1 MTFLSLRLAVG
12 DPTYNLLSQGLASAV
27 QAEELR
33 RALGFDQPIWL
44 QYLRF
49 LGDLAHGQLG
59 LSLYTSRPVLTVIA
73 EQAPY
78 TFSLALTGLGLAV
91 LLGFCLGITAA
102 WWEDRLIGTAATLI
116 TNLSTSVPVA
126 FIGILFLYL
135 ALRFA
140 ALGQA
145 SGRIAGVLLPACVLG
160 VASAGPIGRVVRSGL
175 LDSLHSPYILAAR
188 ARGLR
193 EGARLLWHAFRPAL
207 PPVISLTALEAAY
220 LFSGTVVTETVFAR
234 PGLGRLLIKSILEGD
249 YPIAQGLV
257 VIAAFLYI
265 ASQITADLAAMILD
279 PRTHRA

>member
-12 DPTYNLLSQGLASAV
+12 DPTYNLLSQGLATAR

-33 RALGFDQPIWL
+33 HALGFDLPIWM

-49 LGDLAHGQLG
+49 LGELTHGQLG

-73 EQAPY
+73 EQAPF
-78 TFSLALTGLGLAV
+78 TFSLALTGLGFAI
-91 LLGFCLGITAA
+91 LLGFFLGTVSA
-102 WWEDRLIGTAATLI
+102 WWEDRLIGAAASFL
-116 TNLSTSVPVA
+116 TNLSTSIPVS
-126 FIGILFLYL
+126 FIGILLLYL
-135 ALRFA
+135 ALRSA
-140 ALGQA
+140 AFGQA
-145 SGRIAGVLLPACVLG
+145 PRQLAGILMPACVLG
-160 VASAGPIGRVVRSGL
+160 IASAGPIGRVVRSGL
-175 LDSLHSPYILAAR
+175 IDSLHSPYILAAR

-193 EGARLLWHAFRPAL
+193 EGARLFWHAFRPAL

-265 ASQITADLAAMILD
+265 ASQLSADLAAMILD